1 MGSNF
6 PLIQPRPSPCGAQA
20 ALCSQRPF
28 GEGRRLGWPVPTAG
42 TPLLPWFVTHAA
54 ASHPELALLSLS
66 SEAVVAGGGPANLF
80 IRNFD
85 V

>member
-1 MGSNF
+1 MRGAGRFVLTEAF
-6 PLIQPRPSPCGAQA
+6 PG
-20 ALCSQRPF
+20 
-28 GEGRRLGWPVPTAG
+28 GETAG
-42 TPLLPWFVTHAA
+42 LASAHSRHPFLPWFVTHAA